1 MTYNLTG
8 TIDESAFDKK
18 SQNINID
25 ILIKDGNKDIE
36 TLHIDDQFSSVDELI
51 NKMNEYLVDYDATAY
66 YDEGSIKVKTPG
78 NTNISIYATKNNT
91 AEILGFSNEN
101 DDDLKNTIVASENT
115 ELHLSDKNDEER
127 TIVLNIIQ
135 NDGVENYEIT
145 LEQKDYNSIDEIVDY
160 INSLDDLPDNIE
172 ATSIDGRLAFRF
184 SKNID
189 GLMAQSASENEY
201 TGFKKI
207 GDTLILDITNEK
219 GEKINEL
226 EIDTAGKNN
235 LVADGVTVGF
245 DKGIIYANDSFTA
258 SVGSGLRYELD
269 KLTTIDNQLLTTLT
283 ELGTKRNRID
293 ATVNFNDMVG
303 LTNEDIKATQLGS
316 RPVDVTAAAT
326 ELQRASQA
334 YQAALSA
341 TTMNNQLSIL
351 NYL

>member
-1 MTYNLTG
+1 
-8 TIDESAFDKK
+8 
-18 SQNINID
+18 
-25 ILIKDGNKDIE
+25 
-36 TLHIDDQFSSVDELI
+36 
-51 NKMNEYLVDYDATAY
+51 
-66 YDEGSIKVKTPG
+66 
-78 NTNISIYATKNNT
+78 
-91 AEILGFSNEN
+91 
-101 DDDLKNTIVASENT
+101 
-115 ELHLSDKNDEER
+115 
-127 TIVLNIIQ
+127 
-135 NDGVENYEIT
+135 
-145 LEQKDYNSIDEIVDY
+145 
-160 INSLDDLPDNIE
+160 
-172 ATSIDGRLAFRF
+172 
-184 SKNID
+184 
-189 GLMAQSASENEY
+189 MAQSASENEY

-245 DKGIIYANDSFTA
+245 DKGFIYANDSFTA
-258 SVGSGLRYELD
+258 SVGSGIRYELD
-269 KLTTIDNQLLTTLT
+269 KLTTVDNQLLATLT

-293 ATVNFNDMVG
+293 ATVNFNEMVG
-303 LTNEDIKATQLGS
+303 ITNEDIKATQLGS